1 MTSIA
6 QGIKDQLTTHVAT
19 SGWTLEIASLPPEP
33 DKVSMI
39 TITGGES
46 PNPKWLLDFP
56 TAQVLVRGIVGGYF
70 ATESEAVAVKDIL
83 LGKASQTVN
92 GDRWVSITMA
102 SDVGYIG
109 MDEEQR
115 PMFSVNFRFIIE
127 PAASGDTQRQ
137 AL

>member
-6 QGIKDQLTTHVAT
+6 QGIKDQLTTHVGI
-19 SGWTLEIASLPPEP
+19 SGWTLEIASLPADP

-39 TITGGES
+39 TITGGEA

-56 TAQVLVRGIVGGYF
+56 TAQVMVRGVVGGYF
-70 ATESEAVAVKDIL
+70 AAEAEAVAVKDLL

-102 SDVGYIG
+102 SDVGYLG
-109 MDEEQR
+109 MDENQR
-115 PMFSVNFRFIIE
+115 PLFSVNFRFIIE

-137 AL
+137 VL